1 MTRRLLTDF
10 EIMILLAVLRMENDA
25 YGVTIAREIEDK
37 AGRTVQLP
45 AIYAA
50 LDRLEKQGLVR
61 SWIGEATP
69 QRGGRAKKHFALT
82 AAGLGSVQDTRDAL
96 TALDRWVTRGHHPPG
111 TGTVPRPPTGDLANT
126 CSLTDR

>member
-10 EIMILLAVLRMENDA
+10 EIMILLAIMRVGDDA
-25 YGVTIAREIEDK
+25 YGVTIAREIEQT

-45 AIYAA
+45 AVYVA

-61 SWIGEATP
+61 SWIGDATQ

-82 AAGLGSVQDTRDAL
+82 RAGLGSVQDTRDAL
-96 TALDRWVTRGHHPPG
+96 TALWSQLPQ
-111 TGTVPRPPTGDLANT
+111 L
-126 CSLTDR
+126 S

>member
-96 TALDRWVTRGHHPPG
+96 TALWSRLPQ
-111 TGTVPRPPTGDLANT
+111 L
-126 CSLTDR
+126 S

>member
-61 SWIGEATP
+61 SWVGEATP

-96 TALDRWVTRGHHPPG
+96 TALWSRLPQ
-111 TGTVPRPPTGDLANT
+111 L
-126 CSLTDR
+126 S

>member
-10 EIMILLAVLRMENDA
+10 EIMILLAIMRVGDDA
-25 YGVTIAREIEDK
+25 YGVTVAREIEQT

-45 AIYAA
+45 AVYVA

-61 SWIGEATP
+61 SWVGDATP

-82 AAGLGSVQDTRDAL
+82 RAGLGSVQDTRDAL
-96 TALDRWVTRGHHPPG
+96 TALWSQLPQ
-111 TGTVPRPPTGDLANT
+111 L
-126 CSLTDR
+126 S

>member
-10 EIMILLAVLRMENDA
+10 EIMILLAIMRVGDDA
-25 YGVTIAREIEDK
+25 YGVTIAREIEQT
-37 AGRTVQLP
+37 AGRSVQLP
-45 AIYAA
+45 AVYVA

-82 AAGLGSVQDTRDAL
+82 RAGIGSVQDTRDAL
-96 TALDRWVTRGHHPPG
+96 TALWSQLPQ
-111 TGTVPRPPTGDLANT
+111 L
-126 CSLTDR
+126 S

>member
-10 EIMILLAVLRMENDA
+10 EIMILLAIMRVGDDA
-25 YGVTIAREIEDK
+25 YGVTVAREIEQT

-45 AIYAA
+45 AVYVA

-61 SWIGEATP
+61 SWVGDATP

-82 AAGLGSVQDTRDAL
+82 RAGVGSVHDTRDAL
-96 TALDRWVTRGHHPPG
+96 TALWSQLPQ
-111 TGTVPRPPTGDLANT
+111 L
-126 CSLTDR
+126 S

>member
-1 MTRRLLTDF
+1 MSRRLLTDF
-10 EIMILLAVLRMENDA
+10 EIMILLAILRVGDEA
-25 YGVTIAREIEDK
+25 YGVTIAQEIEDK
-37 AGRTVQLP
+37 AGRMVQLP
-45 AIYAA
+45 AVYAA

-96 TALDRWVTRGHHPPG
+96 TALWSRLPQ
-111 TGTVPRPPTGDLANT
+111 L
-126 CSLTDR
+126 S

>member
-1 MTRRLLTDF
+1 MTRK
-10 EIMILLAVLRMENDA
+10 
-25 YGVTIAREIEDK
+25 VTIAREIEDK

-96 TALDRWVTRGHHPPG
+96 TALWSQLPQ
-111 TGTVPRPPTGDLANT
+111 L
-126 CSLTDR
+126 S

>member
-10 EIMILLAVLRMENDA
+10 EIMNLLAVLRMENDA

-96 TALDRWVTRGHHPPG
+96 TALWSQLPQ
-111 TGTVPRPPTGDLANT
+111 L
-126 CSLTDR
+126 S